1 MIRAMPKLSSSAWR
15 AISPYLDRA
24 LDMEDHDRGPWLESL
39 RTENP
44 SIASPLETLLDEH
57 RALRADG
64 FLDHSPEPPP
74 HSALAGQSVG
84 AYTLVSPIGEGGM
97 GAVWLAERSDGRFE
111 RKVALKFLA
120 IALAGRGGEERF
132 KREGTIL
139 ARLVH
144 AHIAQLLDAG
154 VSSGGQPYLV
164 LELVDGE
171 HIDRYCHERKL
182 DVDVRIRLFLQVLAA
197 VAHAHSNLIVHR
209 DLKPSNVLVNTEGQ
223 VKLLDFGIGKFLED
237 EGQPGAASKLT
248 RDVGSAMT
256 LLYAAPEQMTGGAVT
271 TATDVYA
278 LGVMLYLLL
287 TGQHPAGS
295 GPHSPAELIKS
306 IVETEPSRPSN
317 VAPDKLRRRLG
328 GDLDTILI
336 KALKKNPQERYVS
349 VFEFAADLRRHL
361 NHEPIG
367 ARADSLRYRGVKFV
381 RRHRTAIAL
390 ASLAVMATVVG
401 VVSTAIQARTAT
413 RERLVAERRFNQVRQ
428 LAGRVLA
435 LDGQIQGLPGST
447 KARHEIVAMS
457 KDYLEA
463 LAGETQADPD
473 LAFEIATAFWTLAR
487 AQGVPATANL
497 GQYAQAEESL
507 REAEAILDPVLD
519 AAPNNLKALLV
530 SARISADRMIVAS
543 SVGRRDEWSAHARKA
558 AQRLETLLGL
568 GEASLSEG
576 EITTAVSVLNN
587 IAQAHKNAHDFEGAI
602 RYGRRAVEI
611 ASVRPFASSYAAT
624 GSSIVADSM
633 RLSGDLDGALE
644 TIREARRGLE
654 GSHIGDEHRRQTS
667 LQAVLWREGL
677 ILGEYGEINLGR
689 PADAIDPLQKAFDVI
704 EDLARTDPNDA
715 SGRMLFIPGG
725 GALGNVL
732 RDRDSARALAV
743 YDRSLLRVGEVK
755 NNIKARRGEAEL
767 LAYSSYALRRLNRTA
782 DAHDRIERAFQLLRD
797 TKDYPAEQIALGSE
811 ADVALRA
818 LADHHAGIG
827 DARRAAEIY
836 QDLLDRIRVSKPDP
850 EHDLRHATHI
860 SRLYESS
867 AAAHRRSGKPE
878 EAKALSTLRL
888 ELWRGWQSK
897 LPRNPFVRQQLVAA
911 QP

>member
-1 MIRAMPKLSSSAWR
+1 MTKLSPDAWR

-24 LDMEDHDRGPWLESL
+24 LEMADADRGPWLESL
-39 RTENP
+39 RHEQP
-44 SIASPLETLLDEH
+44 VIASQLDALLDEH

-64 FLDHSPEPPP
+64 FLEQSPELPRP
-74 HSALAGQSVG
+74 SALAGQSVG

-111 RKVALKFLA
+111 RKVALKFLN

-132 KREGTIL
+132 RREGTIL
-139 ARLVH
+139 GRLVH
-144 AHIAQLLDAG
+144 PHIAQLLDAG
-154 VSSGGQPYLV
+154 VSSAGQPYLV
-164 LELVDGE
+164 LEHVDGE
-171 HIDRYCHERKL
+171 HIDQYCNERAL
-182 DVDVRIRLFLQVLAA
+182 DVDARIHLVLQVLAA
-197 VAHAHSNLIVHR
+197 VAHAHSSLIVHR
-209 DLKPSNVLVNTEGQ
+209 DLKPSNVLVTSDGQ
-223 VKLLDFGIGKFLED
+223 AKLLDFGIGKFLED

-256 LLYAAPEQMTGGAVT
+256 LLYAAPEQVTGGAVT

-295 GPHSPAELIKS
+295 GPHSPAELITR
-306 IVETEPSRPSN
+306 IAETEPSRPSS
-317 VAPDKLRRRLG
+317 VVPDKLRRRLV

-336 KALKKNPQERYVS
+336 KALKKDPRERYAS

-361 NHEPIG
+361 DHEPIG
-367 ARADSLRYRGVKFV
+367 ARADSPRYRAVKLL
-381 RRHRTAIAL
+381 RRHRTVAAL
-390 ASLAVMATVVG
+390 ASLAVVATVVG
-401 VVSTAIQARTAT
+401 IVSTAIQARTAT

-435 LDGQIQGLPGST
+435 LDGQIQGLPGAT

-457 KDYLEA
+457 KEYLEA
-463 LAGETQADPD
+463 LAGDIQADPN
-473 LAFEIATAFWTLAR
+473 LALEIATAFWTLAR
-487 AQGVPATANL
+487 AQGVPVTANL

-507 REAEAILDPVLD
+507 REAAAILDPVLD
-519 AAPNNLKALLV
+519 AAPDNPKALLV
-530 SARISADRMIVAS
+530 SSRISADRMILADAAR
-543 SVGRRDEWSAHARKA
+543 RRDESISHARTA
-558 AQRLETLLGL
+558 ARRLEMLFSL
-568 GEASLSEG
+568 GEASLSEAD
-576 EITTAVSVLNN
+576 ITTAVSILNN
-587 IAQAHKNAHDFEGAI
+587 IALALKNAHDFEGAI
-602 RYGRRAVEI
+602 RYGRRAI
-611 ASVRPFASSYAAT
+611 AIAKVRPSASSYVVS

-644 TIREARRGLE
+644 TIRDARRGLE
-654 GSHIGDEHRRQTS
+654 GASIGNEHRRQQV

-689 PADAIDPLQKAFDVI
+689 PEEASDPLQKAFDVI

-732 RDRDSARALAV
+732 RERDPARALAV

-755 NNIKARRGEAEL
+755 NNLKARRGEAEL
-767 LAYSSYALRRLNRTA
+767 LAYSSYALRRLNRAA
-782 DAHDRIERAFQLLRD
+782 DARARIERALQLLRD

-811 ADVALRA
+811 ADIALRA
-818 LADHHAGIG
+818 LADHHAAIG

-836 QDLLDRIRVSKPDP
+836 RDLLQRIQLSKPDP

-867 AAAHRRSGKPE
+867 AAAHRRSGDAQ
-878 EAKALSTLRL
+878 EAGVLSTRRL
-888 ELWRGWQSK
+888 ELWRGWERQ
-897 LPRNPFVRQQLVAA
+897 LPQNPFVSQQLITA
-911 QP
+911 QPQ